1 MQTYSCSLFFSYLG
15 ALGMFTTLTVAS
27 LAALTLNKIK
37 TGNFFENY
45 DPPLEGTTWYDRLDI
60 KDGIDDEI
68 KQELSKTSSIDS
80 YNDEM
85 MKTKL

>member
-1 MQTYSCSLFFSYLG
+1 ML
-15 ALGMFTTLTVAS
+15 TTLTVAS

-60 KDGIDDEI
+60 ENGIGDENDEII
-68 KQELSKTSSIDS
+68 KQEISKTSSIDS

>member
-1 MQTYSCSLFFSYLG
+1 ML
-15 ALGMFTTLTVAS
+15 TTLTVAS

-60 KDGIDDEI
+60 KDGIDDENEEII
-68 KQELSKTSSIDS
+68 KQKLSKTSSIDS

>member
-1 MQTYSCSLFFSYLG
+1 
-15 ALGMFTTLTVAS
+15 MFTTLTVAS

-45 DPPLEGTTWYDRLDI
+45 DPPLEGTTWYDKLDI
-60 KDGIDDEI
+60 KDGIDNDSDEF
-68 KQELSKTSSIDS
+68 KQKLSKNSSLDS

-85 MKTKL
+85 MKTKLWI

>member
-1 MQTYSCSLFFSYLG
+1 
-15 ALGMFTTLTVAS
+15 MFTTLTIAS
-27 LAALTLNKIK
+27 LTALVLNKIK

-60 KDGIDDEI
+60 KDGISDENDESI
-68 KQELSKTSSIDS
+68 KQKLSKNSSLDS
-80 YNDEM
+80 YNDEL

>member
-1 MQTYSCSLFFSYLG
+1 
-15 ALGMFTTLTVAS
+15 MFTTLTVAS
-27 LAALTLNKIK
+27 LAALTMNKIK

-60 KDGIDDEI
+60 KDGIDDENDEI

>member
-1 MQTYSCSLFFSYLG
+1 
-15 ALGMFTTLTVAS
+15 MFTTLTVAS

-60 KDGIDDEI
+60 KNGIDDEKDEI

>member
-1 MQTYSCSLFFSYLG
+1 
-15 ALGMFTTLTVAS
+15 MFTTLTVAS

-60 KDGIDDEI
+60 KDGIDDENDEI